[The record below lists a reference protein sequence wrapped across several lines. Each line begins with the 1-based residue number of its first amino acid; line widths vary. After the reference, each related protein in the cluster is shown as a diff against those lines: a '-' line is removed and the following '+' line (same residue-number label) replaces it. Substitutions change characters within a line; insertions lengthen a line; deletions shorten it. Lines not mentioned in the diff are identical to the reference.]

1 MEEKSLY
8 MMTYFHS
15 RDFDK
20 NQPLV
25 PGLSASWRF
34 KSYVGLSKTK
44 GKLEKVL
51 KDFEFTDLETANKSI
66 DWLNQRTIML
76 Q

>member
-1 MEEKSLY
+1 
-8 MMTYFHS
+8 MTYFHP

-25 PGLSASWRF
+25 PGLSAGRRF

-51 KDFEFTDLETANKSI
+51 KDFKFTDFETANKSI
-66 DWLNQRTIML
+66 DWSNQRTIML